1 MYIMGLDLGY
11 SSVKVVIA
19 NEYGE
24 ILKKFKFPSLIGI
37 TKKVNEV
44 ENDKIYL
51 YDDNYY
57 MVGDEAK
64 HLPSSNMID
73 ITEYKNLEYYAPL
86 LLKHT
91 IKKCEITP
99 DIIVAGLS
107 IAQINYSGYFQARL
121 ENFTIDNIDYKFDK
135 VFVLPQGAGAK
146 LSIDKFGNNFPQEQK
161 EFLGNSN
168 FIIID
173 IGFNT
178 NDYLLINNGLTDP
191 NLFHADEKCGI
202 LLISQIVAKE
212 IHKNFNR
219 QITLQEA
226 REVLD
231 TGYYKLRGSKHDF
244 REFIDK
250 SKKEYLKNLLKSVE
264 EKYPGFLDKSDFVCI
279 VGGGATLFR
288 DTNDN
293 FIRVVKN
300 DPEFYNAIGQ
310 MLFGLRQL

>member
-11 SSVKVVIA
+11 SSVKVVVA

-44 ENDKIYL
+44 ENDKIYQ

-64 HLPSSNMID
+64 HLPSQNMID

-91 IKKCEITP
+91 IKKCGIAP

-121 ENFTIDNIDYKFDK
+121 ESFTIDETDYKFEK
-135 VFVLPQGAGAK
+135 VYVLPQGAGAK
-146 LSIDKFGNNFPQEQK
+146 LAIDKYGNKFPEEQK
-161 EFLGNSN
+161 EYLGTSSYVLA
-168 FIIID
+168 D
-173 IGFNT
+173 VGFNT
-178 NDYLLINNGLTDP
+178 LDLLLVNDGLTDP
-191 NLFHADEKCGI
+191 NLFCGI
-202 LLISQIVAKE
+202 EKNGILKCSAE
-212 IHKNFNR
+212 IAQEIYKNHNR

-231 TGYYKLRGSKHDF
+231 TGYYKLRGTKHDYK
-244 REFIDK
+244 EFVNK
-250 SKKEYLKNLLKSVE
+250 TKKEYLKSLLKLVE
-264 EKYPGFLDKSDFVCI
+264 EKFPSFLDKADFLCI
-279 VGGGATLFR
+279 VGGGATLFK
-288 DTNDN
+288 DTTDN
-293 FIRVVKN
+293 FIRIVRN

>member
-11 SSVKVVIA
+11 SSVKVVVA

-44 ENDKIYL
+44 ENDKIYQ

-64 HLPSSNMID
+64 HLPSQNMID

-91 IKKCEITP
+91 IKKCGITP

-121 ENFTIDNIDYKFDK
+121 ESFTIDETDYKFEK
-135 VFVLPQGAGAK
+135 VYVLPQGAGAK
-146 LSIDKFGNNFPQEQK
+146 LAIDKYGNKFPEEQK
-161 EFLGNSN
+161 EFLGTKNY
-168 FIIID
+168 IICD
-173 IGFNT
+173 IGANT
-178 NDYLLINNGLTDP
+178 IDMLSISDGVTDSS
-191 NLFHADEKCGI
+191 LWYGEEKQGMM
-202 LLISQIVAKE
+202 LVASKIAQE
-212 IHKNFNR
+212 VYKTHNR

-226 REVLD
+226 KEIMEQ
-231 TGYYKLRGSKHDF
+231 GYYKLRGSKYDYK
-244 REFIDK
+244 EFVETT
-250 SKKEYLKNLLKSVE
+250 KKEYLKSLLKLVE
-264 EKYPGFLDKSDFVCI
+264 EKFPSFLDKADFLCI
-279 VGGGATLFR
+279 VGGGATLFK
-288 DTNDN
+288 DTTDN
-293 FIRVVKN
+293 FIRIVRN

-310 MLFGLRQL
+310 MLFGLRKL

>member
-11 SSVKVVIA
+11 SSVKVVVA

-44 ENDKIYL
+44 ENDKIYQ

-64 HLPSSNMID
+64 HLPSQNMID

-91 IKKCEITP
+91 IKKCGITP

-121 ENFTIDNIDYKFDK
+121 ESFTIDETDYKFEK
-135 VFVLPQGAGAK
+135 VYVLPQGAGAK
-146 LSIDKFGNNFPQEQK
+146 LAIDKYGNKFPEEQK
-161 EFLGNSN
+161 EYLGSSN
-168 FIIID
+168 YIICD

-178 NDYLLINNGLTDP
+178 LDLLLIDNGLTDP
-191 NLFHADEKCGI
+191 NLFEGI
-202 LLISQIVAKE
+202 LKSGILKCSAE
-212 IHKNFNR
+212 IAQEIYKNHNR

-231 TGYYKLRGSKHDF
+231 TGYYKLRGTKHDYKALV
-244 REFIDK
+244 DK
-250 SKKEYLKNLLKSVE
+250 TKKEYLKYILKLVE
-264 EKYPGFLDKSDFVCI
+264 EKFPSFLDKADFLCI
-279 VGGGATLFR
+279 VGGGATLFK
-288 DTNDN
+288 DTTDN
-293 FIRVVKN
+293 FIRIVRN